1 MERKEGKTREGLRKD
16 RGKRENERLF
26 RAYSVPGFSYTVS
39 HLIDRSHLKIL
50 QASDL
55 YHKP

>member
-39 HLIDRSHLKIL
+39 HLILSVTLQDR
-50 QASDL
+50 
-55 YHKP
+55 

>member
-26 RAYSVPGFSYTVS
+26 RAYCVPGFSYTVS
-39 HLIDRSHLKIL
+39 HLILSVTLQDR
-50 QASDL
+50 
-55 YHKP
+55 